1 MKKPCNNPFNF
12 IALLLLL
19 AVPMFSTAAGDPVAE
34 KKRII
39 TKTYSVGADDKLSIE
54 NSFGD
59 VTVSTWEKSEIQVN
73 VEISVSSGTD
83 EKAQSM
89 LDEIKVSDRQ
99 SGKDISF
106 KTDIGN
112 MGNGK
117 KNKSGDQKF
126 HIDYKVSMPSRNPLK
141 IENSFGKIVM
151 GDYGGP
157 VNLISKFGELNAGKL
172 AMAKEVHVE
181 FGSVNLGA
189 INDADVVF
197 KFNNKSFI
205 ANLNGTSKLHIEF
218 CGSVE
223 FSVDESIKSLSL
235 MESYSTV
242 RMNVPDKLSAS
253 FDVHT
258 NFGSF
263 RNHSGINIPE
273 EGTDDNSGPK
283 FDKDFSG
290 TAGSGD
296 AKIRIRSSFGS
307 VRLARSGDKSS
318 DEKSDKE
325 EDKAEKKKEKDK
337 HKDKHKTEDDDEDGN
352 EDNDNDSGT
361 DM

>member
-1 MKKPCNNPFNF
+1 MNKPTSPFNL

-19 AVPMFSTAAGDPVAE
+19 AVPVFSRASGDPTTE
-34 KKRII
+34 KKRTIS
-39 TKTYSVGADDKLSIE
+39 KTYSVGSDDKLSID

-59 VTVSTWEKSEIQVN
+59 VTVSTWDKSEIQVN
-73 VEISVSSGTD
+73 VEISVSSGTE
-83 EKAQSM
+83 EKAQNM
-89 LDEIKVSDRQ
+89 MDEIKVSDHQ

-117 KNKSGDQKF
+117 KNKGGDQKF
-126 HIDYKVSMPSRNPLK
+126 HIDYKVSMPSRNPLR
-141 IENSFGKIVM
+141 IENSFGKIFM

-157 VNLISKFGELNAGKL
+157 VNLVSKFGELNAGRL
-172 AMAKEVHVE
+172 DMAKEIHVE
-181 FGSVNLGA
+181 FGSANLGS
-189 INDADVVF
+189 ITNADVVF
-197 KFNNKSFI
+197 KFNNKSYI
-205 ANLNGTSKLHIEF
+205 ANLNGTAKVHVEF
-218 CGSVE
+218 CGNVE

-263 RNHSGINIPE
+263 RNHSGISIAE
-273 EGTDDNSGPK
+273 EGSDDSGPK

-290 TAGSGD
+290 TAGNGD
-296 AKIRIRSSFGS
+296 AKIKIRSSFGS
-307 VRLARSGDKSS
+307 VRLSKTGDKSS

-325 EDKAEKKKEKDK
+325 DDKAERKKEKDK
-337 HKDKHKTEDDDEDGN
+337 HKDKHKTEEDEEDGN

>member
-1 MKKPCNNPFNF
+1 MKKPFSKTLNLLG
-12 IALLLLL
+12 LLLLL
-19 AVPMFSTAAGDPVAE
+19 AAPMLSSASGDPSTE
-34 KKRII
+34 KKRTI
-39 TKTYSVGADDKLSIE
+39 TKNYPVGSDDKLSIE

-59 VTVSTWEKSEIQVN
+59 VTISTWDKNEIQVN
-73 VEISVSSGTD
+73 VEISVSSGTE

-89 LDEIKVSDRQ
+89 MDEIKVSDRQ

-117 KNKSGDQKF
+117 KNKGGEQKF
-126 HIDYKVSMPSRNPLK
+126 HIDYKVSMPTRNPLK
-141 IENSFGKIVM
+141 IENSFGKIFM
-151 GDYGGP
+151 GDYAGP
-157 VNLISKFGELNAGKL
+157 VNLISKFGELNTGRL
-172 AMAKEVHVE
+172 DMAKEVHVE
-181 FGSVNLGA
+181 FGSANVGA

-205 ANLNGTSKLHIEF
+205 SNLKGTAKVHIEF
-218 CGSVE
+218 CGNVE

-263 RNHSGINIPE
+263 RNHSGINIAE
-273 EGTDDNSGPK
+273 EGNDDSGPR

-290 TAGSGD
+290 TTGNGD
-296 AKIRIRSSFGS
+296 AKIKIRSSFGS
-307 VRLARSGDKSS
+307 VRLSKTGDKTS
-318 DEKSDKE
+318 DDKSDRE
-325 EDKAEKKKEKDK
+325 EDKVQKKKEKEK

-352 EDNDNDSGT
+352 EENDNDSGT